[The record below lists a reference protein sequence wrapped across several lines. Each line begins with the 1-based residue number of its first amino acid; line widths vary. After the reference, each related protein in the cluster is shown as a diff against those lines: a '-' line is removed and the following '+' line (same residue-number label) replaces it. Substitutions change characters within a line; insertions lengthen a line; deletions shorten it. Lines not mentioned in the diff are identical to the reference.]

1 MKMNKTPN
9 EDLDRV
15 SIETFKD
22 MNKIPV
28 VVVLDNVRSMHNV
41 GSAFRTADA
50 FLIQKI
56 YLTGITATPP
66 HRDIHKTALGATDS
80 VDWEY
85 MKDTLDVIS
94 HYKRL
99 GYTIICVEQATP
111 HVSLDKFH
119 PEASGKYCLIFGNE
133 VFGVSDEAVQASDV
147 CLEIPQSGTKHS
159 LNISVS
165 VGIVLWKMY
174 EELNPS
180 NIS

>member
-1 MKMNKTPN
+1 MMMMKTPN

-15 SIETFKD
+15 SVETFKK

-56 YLTGITATPP
+56 LLTGITARPP
-66 HRDIHKTALGATDS
+66 HRDIHKTALGATES
-80 VDWEY
+80 VDWDYKE
-85 MKDTLDVIS
+85 DTLEAIS
-94 HYKRL
+94 VLKDQ
-99 GYTIICVEQATP
+99 GYTIIAVEQATP
-111 HVSLDKFH
+111 HVPLNEFTPDKN
-119 PEASGKYCLIFGNE
+119 EKYALIFGNE
-133 VFGVSDEAVQASDV
+133 VFGVSDEAVVASDI

-174 EELNPS
+174 EGLDPCDFS
-180 NIS
+180 